1 MVEMQLGITIHE
13 PGGKVYMKR
22 KEFDYMKYKN
32 VKLTKI
38 KAKKIY
44 KIFIDYC
51 KTSEQIA
58 YKKYSENIISCLKA

>member
-1 MVEMQLGITIHE
+1 
-13 PGGKVYMKR
+13 MKR